1 MMSESLEFFLCA
13 IVIGVGATVVID
25 LWAMFLN
32 RGFKIPSLNYGLL
45 GRWIGHIPRGRFFH
59 EKVAQAN
66 AVRGE
71 LAIGW
76 IAHYVIGVVFAA
88 VLLMIWGLQWAR
100 EPTLV
105 PALIVGLT
113 TIVAPWFLMQPA
125 MGMGIA
131 SSKAPN
137 PNAARFR
144 SLMTHTV
151 FGLGLYSSALLW
163 AGLTPP

>member
-1 MMSESLEFFLCA
+1 MINEGLELLLCA
-13 IVIGVGATVVID
+13 IFIGTGATVIID

-32 RGFKIPSLNYGLL
+32 RVFKIPSLNYGLV

-59 EKVAQAN
+59 EKIAQADPIG
-66 AVRGE
+66 GE

-76 IAHYVIGVVFAA
+76 IAHYVIGILFAA
-88 VLLMIWGLQWAR
+88 VLLMIWDVQWAR
-100 EPTLV
+100 EPTFL
-105 PALIVGLT
+105 PALIVGIT

-137 PNAARFR
+137 PNTARLR
-144 SLMTHTV
+144 SLVTHTV
-151 FGLGLYSSALLW
+151 FGLGLYGSALIW
-163 AGLTPP
+163 ARLL